1 MRTRDGYNCL
11 TMPVYNDLD
20 FIKQGCELSG
30 ADWAALLDRESG
42 AWRIRNA
49 HLLSKAAREGLD
61 EFLAQPATDA
71 WLSGTLSGASTRLRP
86 TAPAALDS
94 KIRLT
99 PYPVADTFR
108 IILVGSKKVD
118 AQSQKIWKLLSEFL
132 RRAEGVAD
140 VSFLQSEL
148 LMPDL
153 ESDFPY
159 DLTRALGRVLRAFC
173 FLTKAQ
179 GGWLAIRRGETL
191 DVQSQWNF
199 PAVADVSIPIEDNV
213 VWRRVN
219 KTLKPLTL
227 NTEQPDYARIP
238 RETMR
243 GLPKTWACF
252 PLVISERLI
261 GVVVLWRQKPL
272 DRELLQS
279 LEVLAAQVA
288 PVVEIIIT
296 FSSMTEHMRRL
307 AVLNDFA
314 VTVSS
319 AQNLEQIARRVFDLL
334 ARAFKTDK
342 IILHLLSVDGR
353 LIREYDNRAEK
364 LVPLNLELR
373 KHPIASF
380 LKAGRVRRI
389 SSADPSP
396 TTPRSGA
403 SVSSLIIPLKYRGVT
418 IGALTLE
425 SARSNAFSIYDGHL
439 IGVIASHLAGLVEY
453 SRLREEAEGR
463 ARNLGLIHEV
473 VQQVIGLTNKQEIAH
488 VTAGLLTQYFSFELA
503 AVLLADREGELTIR
517 GFGGKNSP
525 AVERV
530 VARNDQSIRDGIP
543 AHVFKSGESL
553 ILNDAAQS
561 DLYRPIAGVQAGSV
575 LAVALRDGA
584 EILGVINVERSGPN
598 AFTRGDLLDVESL
611 AGILTSVV
619 SSAGQYQ
626 KLQDTIRQSRAMQG
640 ELTSRIEAQK
650 SAENRL
656 VQAAKLAAVGEMA
669 AGVAHELNNPLTT
682 VTGFVDL
689 TLQDMPA
696 DSTFRP
702 DLELVLREA
711 RRARDV
717 VRRLLDFARQAE
729 STRASADLGGVLGD
743 VIELTRHLMHT
754 NGVQLQKEIPPGLR
768 WVSMDHNQMKQVFLN
783 LFHNALQAMP
793 GGGTLQVHVREEQ
806 RGDRAWLTTSV
817 RDNGQGIDPRIK
829 DRLFEPF
836 FTTKGDQGGTGLG
849 LSVTYGIVTDHGGTI
864 DVESQPGKGSAFI
877 VRLPL

>member
-1 MRTRDGYNCL
+1 
-11 TMPVYNDLD
+11 MPVYDDLD

-30 ADWAALLDRESG
+30 AEWAALIDRESG
-42 AWRIRNA
+42 AWRIRGA
-49 HLLSKAAREGLD
+49 HQLSKATREGLD
-61 EFLAQPATDA
+61 DFLAQPATDA
-71 WLSGTLSGASTRLRP
+71 WLSGTLSGASTRQRP
-86 TAPAALDS
+86 TLPVALDS
-94 KIRLT
+94 KIRIT
-99 PYPVADTFR
+99 PHPVADTFR
-108 IILVGSKKVD
+108 IILVGSKKTD
-118 AQSQKIWKLLSEFL
+118 AQSQKIWKLLSEFM

-173 FLTKAQ
+173 FMAKAQ

-227 NTEQPDYARIP
+227 NSEQPDYARIP
-238 RETMR
+238 RGTMR
-243 GLPKTWACF
+243 GAPKTWACF

-261 GVVVLWRQKPL
+261 GMVVLWRQKPL
-272 DRELLQS
+272 DRELLES

-314 VTVSS
+314 ITVSS
-319 AQNLEQIARRVFDLL
+319 AQNLDQIARRVFDLL
-334 ARAFKTDK
+334 ARAFKTDQ
-342 IILHLLSVDGR
+342 IILHLLSMDGR
-353 LIREYDNRAEK
+353 LIREYDNRAGK
-364 LVPLNLELR
+364 LTPLNVELR
-373 KHPIASF
+373 KHPIAPF
-380 LKAGRVRRI
+380 LKSGRVRRV
-389 SSADPSP
+389 SSADTSP

-403 SVSSLIIPLKYRGVT
+403 PSSVLMAPLKYRGVT

-425 SARSNAFSIYDGHL
+425 SAHSNAFSIYDEHL

-473 VQQVIGLTNKQEIAH
+473 VQQVIGLTDKQEIAH
-488 VTAGLLTQYFSFELA
+488 ITAGLLTQYFSYELA
-503 AVLLADREGELTIR
+503 AVMLVGREGELTIY

-525 AVERV
+525 LVERAI
-530 VARNDQSIRDGIP
+530 ARNDQPIREGIP
-543 AHVFKSGESL
+543 GRVFASGETML
-553 ILNDAAQS
+553 VNDTSQS
-561 DLYRPIAGVQAGSV
+561 DLYRPVGGVQAGSA
-575 LAVALRDGA
+575 LAVPLRDGA
-584 EILGVINVERSGPN
+584 EILGVINVERGATN
-598 AFTRGDLLDVESL
+598 AFTRGDLLDIESL
-611 AGILTSVV
+611 AGILVSVI

-626 KLQDTIRQSRAMQG
+626 KLQETIRQSRAMQG

-650 SAENRL
+650 STENRL

-682 VTGFVDL
+682 VSGFVDL
-689 TLQDMPA
+689 TLQDLPS
-696 DSTFRP
+696 DSPFRP

-717 VRRLLDFARQAE
+717 VRRLLDFARQTE
-729 STRASADLGGVLGD
+729 STRASADFGEVLDD

-754 NGVQLQKEIPPGLR
+754 NGVLLVKEIPGNLA

-793 GGGTLQVHVREEQ
+793 NGGTLQVHVREEQ
-806 RGDRAWLTTSV
+806 RGDRTWLTTSV
-817 RDNGQGIDPRIK
+817 RDNGQGIDPKIK